1 MSSAVL
7 AIERETNVGM
17 GQIAI
22 VGRDQ
27 TARSVLGSC
36 IGVVL
41 YDERRAV
48 AAFAHVVLPAS
59 RGRAGTPGKF
69 ADTAIPWMLDAL
81 QKAGAD
87 PKRVCAKIA
96 GGSNMFA
103 ADGPFQVGKQNAE
116 AIRGLLMSAGIRLV
130 AEHLGGTHGRRVT
143 FHPETAVLEIE
154 CVGLQSI
161 AI

>member
-7 AIERETNVGM
+7 AVERETNIGM
-17 GQIAI
+17 GQIAV

-41 YDERRAV
+41 YDERRCL
-48 AAFAHVVLPAS
+48 AAFAHVVLPS
-59 RGRAGTPGKF
+59 SGGRTGTPGKF
-69 ADTAIPWMLDAL
+69 ADTAIPWMLEAL
-81 QKAGAD
+81 RTAGAD
-87 PKRVCAKIA
+87 VKNVLAKIT

-103 ADGPFQVGKQNAE
+103 ADGPFQIGKQNADAVR
-116 AIRGLLMSAGIRLV
+116 AILKSAGIRLI

-143 FHPETAVLEIE
+143 FHPDTAVLEIE
-154 CVGLQSI
+154 CVGLQSVTI
-161 AI
+161 

>member
-7 AIERETNVGM
+7 AVERETNIGM
-17 GQIAI
+17 GQIAV

-41 YDERRAV
+41 YDERRCL
-48 AAFAHVVLPAS
+48 AAFAHVVLPS
-59 RGRAGTPGKF
+59 SGGRTGTPGKF
-69 ADTAIPWMLDAL
+69 ADTAIPWMLEAL
-81 QKAGAD
+81 RTAGAD
-87 PKRVCAKIA
+87 VKNVLAKIT

-103 ADGPFQVGKQNAE
+103 ADGPFQIGKQNADAVR
-116 AIRGLLMSAGIRLV
+116 AILKSAGIRLI

-143 FHPETAVLEIE
+143 FHPVTAVLEIE
-154 CVGLQSI
+154 CVGLQSVTI
-161 AI
+161 